1 MEASKFQQLKDELF
15 VYISNIN
22 YENELTEEFRQKFY
36 RLIELCTFSMMSG
49 GDNFF
54 AQFLIQLKREIKL
67 DLPSALGTSM
77 TKEGFVMYFNPA
89 IFLTCSL
96 PEMQAL
102 IKHEIYHI
110 MSSHHIRQ
118 KSLKDKYSSLA
129 VN

>member
-54 AQFLIQLKREIKL
+54 CSISDSVKKRNE
-67 DLPSALGTSM
+67 A
-77 TKEGFVMYFNPA
+77 
-89 IFLTCSL
+89 
-96 PEMQAL
+96 
-102 IKHEIYHI
+102 
-110 MSSHHIRQ
+110 
-118 KSLKDKYSSLA
+118 
-129 VN
+129 